1 MRVPAMM
8 NGETSREG
16 RAAAIRTSL
25 ALAACVLAAAHGAC
39 AATPAT
45 AVAFRFDD
53 NHAPDDWHA
62 VAEAFKAENAR
73 CSFAVVSGGLS
84 DEQGACLK
92 ALSDDGFEIMDH
104 TAAHAVYVA
113 QWLKEADYAAA
124 CVDMAP
130 GAAWFA
136 AANASAR
143 KVRFKPE
150 IDLAHAKNVRFMGRV
165 TGGALYCD
173 DADTAAQL
181 TFSKKVWIPSKA
193 ALFGVASITADGGR
207 KLREFY
213 GETDQTF
220 DLADEEMVLVDQI
233 AIQPSPDVLR
243 IQARA
248 TRANFAVFGL
258 PAPKTWIQPGGW
270 EAFVDAN
277 RLKAVYGGE
286 FGYTGADCVMPKE
299 RCWYATDDDT
309 PAELVPWMQRPS
321 FFYFDEGATYEE
333 VLAQI
338 QKAQAL
344 GKPLVFISHLSW
356 TKAGGRAAW
365 IDLTRRVLQWMKE
378 NGIPALTEATLTQTF
393 YGGAAASVST
403 ASVAADSE
411 AAVRV
416 SDGVREFT
424 ENSGV
429 FLTNGNLE
437 LSTARLSY
445 RPAGGTGT
453 ADLARGGTL
462 VYGGDANIEA
472 EGSSVTL
479 RLGSLARSSQGG
491 TLALRTSSGL
501 DALGDGV
508 RFEANGFVDG
518 EQLPATVVGG
528 RVSSSSAEQNEF
540 SFLSYATGRGLVPVS
555 QTDGLAGGETSNAR
569 LPSATA
575 LTESAHVRSLTIDGG
590 SLEMAEGVKL
600 TVGDGTNPGGVI
612 VRCPSA
618 ETDNQPVEA
627 AAGGEID
634 FGAEGVI
641 WATASARGMY
651 VKFGETKLTSAGG
664 LTFAG
669 RAGSESRKTLFRLNG
684 ANVNWKGSTF
694 VEDCSLVLYGEAAAN
709 ILPAGQDVYVRGNSE
724 YGACLWLLGAYGTT
738 FEGHMHFA
746 GPGVWGRRSPET
758 NPTAG
763 DPAKMVSFLSEGSS
777 WVPFNGP
784 VTIENEVQFM
794 GDTKWSGA
802 VFNQPIDGNGSL
814 VFPSTGQFWLN
825 AANTYTGVTEIHTNA
840 TVHVCGSGTLGRGE
854 VRTWR
859 GGTLSFENCGTY
871 EADNAFTGT
880 GTLEV
885 QGSTLVFSNAV
896 AFGETKLAAGSTLVL
911 GGVSNDLGRLVLP
924 VGAKITAQAGRAAV
938 VSFTVEAEGDVAGT
952 IENGEGALTVV
963 KRGAGALTVGSAA
976 LAGLAIKG
984 GTVRFFNPL
993 AGDGLSWWL
1002 DAARSDTLT
1011 VENESVTQW
1020 VSRGKDG
1027 TVFTTAHD
1035 LPAPTRTRTLAG
1047 KDVVSFVGTA
1057 NQRLVATAA
1066 SVNRTV
1072 FIVDVPHT
1080 YIDAGGLFG
1089 KDWEDVGQRYESWTH
1104 TATWAW
1110 KSGGSS
1116 FAQGDYIHID
1126 GVRFDADHNLGGQP
1140 PITDVT
1146 QVLTFEHAVDKGN
1159 SVATFT
1165 PSIGGYYA
1173 ENNVAARS
1181 FDGDIA
1187 EMLSFDRILNATERE
1202 MVEDYLAKKWKGAV
1216 IHGTVPFDPGLRI
1229 SFAEGTVLDLNGLSG
1244 TVGELAG
1251 RGTLA
1256 NSSGDHVRLEVKNG
1270 KTFEGQ
1276 ADGDIKLVLRGRGLG
1291 LAIIIR

>member
-1 MRVPAMM
+1 MTLVRK
-8 NGETSREG
+8 SF
-16 RAAAIRTSL
+16 
-25 ALAACVLAAAHGAC
+25 ALAALALTAYGMY

-53 NHAPDDWHA
+53 NHAPADWRA

-92 ALSDDGFEIMDH
+92 KLSDDGFEIMDH

-124 CVDMAP
+124 REAMDL
-130 GAAWFA
+130 GAAWFGSA
-136 AANASAR
+136 QESAR

-150 IDLAHAKNVRFMGRV
+150 IDLGHEKNVRFKGRV
-165 TGGALYCD
+165 TGGALFC
-173 DADTAAQL
+173 ADTAIAAQL

-193 ALFGVASITADGGR
+193 ALFGVAAVAADGGR

-233 AIQPSPDVLR
+233 AIQPAPDVLR

-248 TRANFAVFGL
+248 TSANFAVFNL

-277 RLKAVYGGE
+277 RVKAVYGGE

-321 FFYFDEGATYEE
+321 FFYFDEGATYED
-333 VLAQI
+333 VIAQI
-338 QKAQAL
+338 QQAQSL
-344 GKPLVFISHLSW
+344 GKPLVFISHMSW
-356 TKAGGRAAW
+356 DKAGGREKW
-365 IDLTRRVLQWMKE
+365 IELTRRVLQWMAE
-378 NGIPALTEATLTQTF
+378 AGVPALTEATLTQTF
-393 YGGAAASVST
+393 YGEASDSVSVGGASAASET
-403 ASVAADSE
+403 AT
-411 AAVRV
+411 RV
-416 SDGVREFT
+416 SDGVQEFT
-424 ENSGV
+424 GTSGV

-437 LSTARLSY
+437 LSTARLTY
-445 RPAGGTGT
+445 RPTGGTGS
-453 ADLARGGTL
+453 ADLACEGTL

-479 RLGSLARSSQGG
+479 RLGALARSSQGG
-491 TLALRTSSGL
+491 TLAFRTPGGL
-501 DALGDGV
+501 DALGDSV
-508 RFEANGFVDG
+508 RFEAAELADG

-528 RVSSSSAEQNEF
+528 LVSTSAQNEF
-540 SFLSYATGRGLVPVS
+540 SFLSSKKGRGLLPVT
-555 QTDGLAGGETSNAR
+555 QTEGLAGGETSNAR
-569 LPSATA
+569 LTTATV
-575 LTESAHVRSLTIDGG
+575 LRENKQVRSLTIDGG
-590 SLEMAEGVKL
+590 SLKMADAGVKL
-600 TVGDGTNPGGVI
+600 TVGDGKNPGGLI

-618 ETDNQPVEA
+618 SDNHLPVSA
-627 AAGGEID
+627 TTGGEID
-634 FGAEGVI
+634 FGAEGVV
-641 WATASARGMY
+641 WATAANKEMY
-651 VKFGETKLTSAGG
+651 VNFGDTKLTSAGSM
-664 LTFAG
+664 TFAG
-669 RAGSESRKTLFRLNG
+669 RAGSESWKTAFRPKKE
-684 ANVNWKGSTF
+684 NVNWKGATF
-694 VEDCSLVLYGEAAAN
+694 VEGCSLVMYGEATAN

-724 YGACLWLLGAYGTT
+724 HGACLWLLGAFGTK
-738 FEGHMHFA
+738 FDGHVHFA

-758 NPTAG
+758 DPAAE

-784 VTIENEVQFM
+784 VTIENDVQFM
-794 GDTKWSGA
+794 GDTQYSGA
-802 VFNQPIDGNGSL
+802 QFNQPIDGSGSL
-814 VFPSTGQFWLN
+814 IFPFTGQFWLN
-825 AANTYTGVTEIHTNA
+825 AANTYAGATEIHTNA
-840 TVHVCGSGTLGRGE
+840 IVHVCGSGTLGRGE

-871 EADNAFTGT
+871 EADNVFTGT
-880 GTLEV
+880 GTVEV
-885 QGSTLVFSNAV
+885 QGTTLVFSNEV

-924 VGAKITAQAGRAAV
+924 AGAKITALDGRAAV

-952 IENGEGALTVV
+952 IESGEGSLTVV

-976 LAGLAIKG
+976 LAGLAIEG

-1011 VENESVTQW
+1011 VENGTVTRW

-1035 LPAPTRTRTLAG
+1035 LPGPTYTRTLA
-1047 KDVVSFVGTA
+1047 KQNVVSFEGSK
-1057 NQRLVATAA
+1057 NQRLVATGE
-1066 SVNRTV
+1066 SVNRTIFV
-1072 FIVDVPHT
+1072 VDVPST

-1089 KDWEDVGQRYESWTH
+1089 KDMEDVGQRYEAWTH

-1110 KSGGSS
+1110 NTGYNT
-1116 FAQGDYIHID
+1116 FAQGGYIYID
-1126 GVRFDADHNLGGQP
+1126 GVRFDSNHNLDGQP

-1146 QVLTFEHAVDKGN
+1146 QVLTFEHGFDTDK

-1165 PSIGGYYA
+1165 PSIGGYWPGP
-1173 ENNVAARS
+1173 EVRGFN
-1181 FDGDIA
+1181 GDIA
-1187 EMLSFDRILNATERE
+1187 EILSFDRILDAVERK
-1202 MVEDYLAKKWKGAV
+1202 MVEDHLAKKWKGAV
-1216 IHGTVPFDPGLRI
+1216 IHGTEPFDPGLRI

-1244 TVGELAG
+1244 TIGELAG

-1256 NSSGDHVRLEVKNG
+1256 NSSGDHVRLKVKNG
-1270 KTFEGQ
+1270 KTFAGQ
-1276 ADGDIKLVLRGRGLG
+1276 TDGDIDLRLRNRGLG
-1291 LAIIIR
+1291 LAVIIR

>member
-1 MRVPAMM
+1 MRK
-8 NGETSREG
+8 TL
-16 RAAAIRTSL
+16 IRKSF
-25 ALAACVLAAAHGAC
+25 ALAAVALTAYGMH
-39 AATPAT
+39 AATPPT

-53 NHAPDDWHA
+53 NHTPDDWNA
-62 VAEAFKAENAR
+62 VAEAFKAENVR

-92 ALSDDGFEIMDH
+92 TLSDDGFEIMDH

-124 CVDMAP
+124 CADMAS
-130 GAAWFA
+130 GAAWFGS
-136 AANASAR
+136 ANASAR

-150 IDLAHAKNVRFMGRV
+150 IDLAHAKNVRFTGRV

-173 DADTAAQL
+173 DAAVAAQL

-193 ALFGVASITADGGR
+193 ALFGVVSIAEDGGR

-233 AIQPSPDVLR
+233 AIQPAPDVLR
-243 IQARA
+243 IQACA

-277 RLKAVYGGE
+277 RVKAVYGGE

-333 VLAQI
+333 VIAQI
-338 QKAQAL
+338 QKAQAVCR
-344 GKPLVFISHLSW
+344 PLVFISHLSW
-356 TKAGGRAAW
+356 AKVGGRAAW
-365 IDLTRRVLQWMKE
+365 IDLTRRVLQWMKGE
-378 NGIPALTEATLTQTF
+378 NIPALTEATLTQTF
-393 YGGAAASVST
+393 YGGAAESVSTASVST
-403 ASVAADSE
+403 ASVSMASVSSE
-411 AAVRV
+411 SDTAVRV
-416 SDGVREFT
+416 SDGVQEFT
-424 ENSGV
+424 ESSGV
-429 FLTNGNLE
+429 FLTNGDLE
-437 LSTARLSY
+437 LSTARLTY

-453 ADLARGGTL
+453 ADLAREGTL

-479 RLGSLARSSQGG
+479 CLGSLARSSQGG
-491 TLALRTSSGL
+491 TLALRTPAGL
-501 DALGDGV
+501 DALGDSV
-508 RFEANGFVDG
+508 RFEANGFADG
-518 EQLPATVVGG
+518 EQLPATIVGG

-540 SFLSYATGRGLVPVS
+540 SFLSFETGRGLVPVA
-555 QTDGLAGGETSNAR
+555 QTEGLAGGETSNAYLR
-569 LPSATA
+569 TATT
-575 LTESAHVRSLTIDGG
+575 LTESRHVRSLTIDGG
-590 SLEMAEGVKL
+590 SLEMSDGVKL
-600 TVGDGTNPGGVI
+600 TVGDGTNPGGI
-612 VRCPSA
+612 IFKCPLA
-618 ETDNQPVEA
+618 ESNDQPA
-627 AAGGEID
+627 RMSGGGEID

-641 WATASARGMY
+641 WATSADKATY
-651 VKFGETKLTSAGG
+651 VDFGDTKLTSAGG
-664 LTFAG
+664 MTLAG
-669 RAGSESRKTLFRLNG
+669 RAGSQSWKTLYWPNR
-684 ANVNWKGSTF
+684 ANVNWAGPTYI
-694 VEDCSLVLYGEAAAN
+694 EDCVVDIRTEDNAN

-724 YGACLWLLGAYGTT
+724 YGACLKLTVAGGTT
-738 FEGHMHFA
+738 FDGHVHFT
-746 GPGVWGRRSPET
+746 GPGFWGRTSPEER
-758 NPTAG
+758 G
-763 DPAKMVSFLSEGSS
+763 WAKMVSFLSEGSG
-777 WVPFNGP
+777 WIPFNGP

-794 GDTKWSGA
+794 GDTEWSGA
-802 VFNQPIDGNGSL
+802 KFNGPIDGNGSL
-814 VFPSTGQFWLN
+814 IFPFTGQFWLN
-825 AANTYTGVTEIHTNA
+825 GTNTYTGMTEIHTNA
-840 TVHVCGSGTLGRGE
+840 TVHVCGSGTLGRGD

-871 EADNAFTGT
+871 EADNVFTGT
-880 GTLEV
+880 GTLAV

-896 AFGETKLAAGSTLVL
+896 AFGETKLAAGATLVL

-924 VGAKITAQAGRAAV
+924 VGAKITALAGRAAV
-938 VSFTVEAEGDVAGT
+938 VSFTVEADGDVAGT
-952 IENGEGALTVV
+952 IESGEGALTVV
-963 KRGAGALTVGSAA
+963 KCGAGSLTVGSAA
-976 LAGLAIKG
+976 LAGLAIEG

-1011 VENESVTQW
+1011 VENDTVTRW

-1035 LPAPTRTRTLAG
+1035 LPGPTRTRTLAG
-1047 KDVVSFVGTA
+1047 KDVVSFVGTE
-1057 NQRLVATAA
+1057 NQRLVATTA

-1072 FIVDVPHT
+1072 FVVDVPRNLGVS
-1080 YIDAGGLFG
+1080 AGLFG
-1089 KDWEDVGQRYESWTH
+1089 IDWKDVGQRYESWTH

-1110 KSGGSS
+1110 KSGKHT
-1116 FAQGDYIHID
+1116 FAQGDSIRID
-1126 GVRFDADHNLGGQP
+1126 GVRFDKDYNLNGKP
-1140 PITDVT
+1140 LIKDVT
-1146 QVLTFEHAVDKGN
+1146 QVLTFEHPFDNGN

-1173 ENNVAARS
+1173 ANDVADRS

-1187 EMLSFDRILNATERE
+1187 EVLSFDRILSAIERE
-1202 MVEDYLAKKWKGAV
+1202 LVEDYLAKKWKGAV

-1244 TVGELAG
+1244 TIGELAG

-1276 ADGDIKLVLRGRGLG
+1276 TDGDIKLVLRGRGLG

>member
-1 MRVPAMM
+1 MK
-8 NGETSREG
+8 TTL
-16 RAAAIRTSL
+16 IRKSL
-25 ALAACVLAAAHGAC
+25 ALAAVALMAYGLH
-39 AATPAT
+39 AATPPT

-53 NHAPDDWHA
+53 NHTPDDWNA
-62 VAEAFKAENAR
+62 VAEAFKAENVR

-113 QWLKEADYAAA
+113 QWLKAADYAAA
-124 CVDMAP
+124 CADMDP
-130 GAAWFA
+130 GAAWYGS
-136 AANASAR
+136 ANASAR
-143 KVRFKPE
+143 KVWFKPE
-150 IDLAHAKNVRFMGRV
+150 IDLAHAKNVRFTGRV
-165 TGGALYCD
+165 TGGSLFCD
-173 DADTAAQL
+173 DTTVAAQL

-193 ALFGVASITADGGR
+193 ALFGVVSIAADGGR

-248 TRANFAVFGL
+248 TRANFADFGL

-309 PAELVPWMQRPS
+309 PTELVPWMQRPS

-333 VLAQI
+333 VIAQI
-338 QKAQAL
+338 QKAQAVCR
-344 GKPLVFISHLSW
+344 PLVFISHLSW
-356 TKAGGRAAW
+356 SKAGGRAAW
-365 IDLTRRVLQWMKE
+365 IDLTRRVLQWMKA
-378 NGIPALTEATLTQTF
+378 NGVPALTEATLTQTF
-393 YGGAAASVST
+393 YGGATESVST
-403 ASVAADSE
+403 ASVASASE
-411 AAVRV
+411 TAMRV
-416 SDGVREFT
+416 TDGVREFT
-424 ENSGV
+424 ESSGL
-429 FLTNGNLE
+429 FLTNGDLE
-437 LSTARLSY
+437 LATARLTY

-453 ADLARGGTL
+453 ADLAREGTL

-479 RLGSLARSSQGG
+479 RLGSLARSAQGG
-491 TLALRTSSGL
+491 TLALRTPAGL
-501 DALGDGV
+501 NALGDSV
-508 RFEANGFVDG
+508 RFEANGFADG

-528 RVSSSSAEQNEF
+528 SVSTSAQNEF
-540 SFLSYATGRGLVPVS
+540 SFLSYATGRGLVPV
-555 QTDGLAGGETSNAR
+555 TFEDGLVGGETANAY
-569 LPSATA
+569 LTTATT
-575 LTESAHVRSLTIDGG
+575 LTESQSVRSLTIDGG
-590 SLEMAEGVKL
+590 SLEMSDGVTL

-618 ETDNQPVEA
+618 SDYHQPVSA
-627 AAGGEID
+627 TTGGEID
-634 FGAEGVI
+634 FGAEGVV
-641 WATASARGMY
+641 WATAADKEMY
-651 VKFGETKLTSAGG
+651 VNFGDTKLTSAGG

-669 RAGSESRKTLFRLNG
+669 RAGSESRKTLFRLNST
-684 ANVNWKGSTF
+684 NVNWKGATF

-724 YGACLWLLGAYGTT
+724 YGACLWLLGAFGTK
-738 FEGHMHFA
+738 FDGHMHFT
-746 GPGVWGRRSPET
+746 GPGVWGRTSPET

-763 DPAKMVSFLSEGSS
+763 DPAKMVTFLSQGSS

-814 VFPSTGQFWLN
+814 VFPFTGQFWLN
-825 AANTYTGVTEIHTNA
+825 AANTYTGATEIHTNA
-840 TVHVCGSGTLGRGE
+840 IVHVCGAGTLGRGD

-859 GGTLSFENCGTY
+859 GGTLSFENCGIY
-871 EADNAFTGT
+871 EADNVFTGT

-896 AFGETKLAAGSTLVL
+896 AFGETRLAAGSTLVL

-924 VGAKITAQAGRAAV
+924 VGAKITALAGRAAV
-938 VSFTVEAEGDVAGT
+938 VSFTVEADGDVAGT
-952 IENGEGALTVV
+952 IESGEGALTVV
-963 KRGAGALTVGSAA
+963 KRGAGSLMVGSAA
-976 LAGLAIKG
+976 LAGLAIEA

-1002 DAARSDTLT
+1002 DAARADTLT
-1011 VENESVTQW
+1011 VENGTVTRW

-1035 LPAPTRTRTLAG
+1035 LPGPTRTRTLAG

-1072 FIVDVPHT
+1072 FVVDVPHT

-1089 KDWEDVGQRYESWTH
+1089 KDWEDCGQRYESWTH

-1110 KSGGSS
+1110 RSSGST
-1116 FAQGDYIHID
+1116 FAQGDYIRID
-1126 GVRFDADHNLGGQP
+1126 GVRFDADHNLNGEP

-1146 QVLTFEHAVDKGN
+1146 QVLTFEHAVDNGN

-1173 ENNVAARS
+1173 ENDIASRS

-1187 EMLSFDRILNATERE
+1187 EMLSFDRILSATERE
-1202 MVEDYLAKKWKGAV
+1202 MVEDSLAKKWKGAV
-1216 IHGTVPFDPGLRI
+1216 IHGTVPFDPSLRI
-1229 SFAEGTVLDLNGLSG
+1229 SFAVGAVLDLNGLSG
-1244 TVGELAG
+1244 TIGELAG

-1276 ADGDIKLVLRGRGLG
+1276 TDGDIKLVLRGRGLG